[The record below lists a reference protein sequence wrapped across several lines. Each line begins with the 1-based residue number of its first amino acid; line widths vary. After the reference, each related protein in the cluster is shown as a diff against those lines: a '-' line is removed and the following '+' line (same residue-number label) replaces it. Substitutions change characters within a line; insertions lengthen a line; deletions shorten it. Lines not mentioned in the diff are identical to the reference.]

1 MQRITDNMLVASTL
15 SGIQSS
21 LHRLDQT
28 QQELSTGLK
37 INQPSDDPYGTSLS
51 MQLQGQISQLTQFT
65 GNVNDATSWTSASS
79 TALSNIDNMV
89 QRIRELVV
97 GAANGTNSA
106 SDLQASASEVQQ
118 LTAAIKQEANATY
131 NGQYI
136 FSGTATG
143 TAPYLSGANDT
154 FQGNAGA
161 ITRQIGPGTSMNVN
175 SNVSSVL
182 GSGGGDG
189 KLLDVLGSINADL
202 TSGSPTALAS
212 LGATDLSSLDSNT
225 SNLTQMQADVGAL
238 QDRLQL
244 ATTRIQGLQTSA
256 ATELSNT
263 RDADMATVMTQYST
277 QQAALQA
284 ALKAAA
290 DIVQPSLLNFLGS
303 TA

>member
-1 MQRITDNMLVASTL
+1 MQRITNNMLVASTL
-15 SGIQSS
+15 TGIQGA
-21 LHRLDQT
+21 LNRLDQT
-28 QQELSTGLK
+28 QQELSTGKK
-37 INQPSDDPYGTSLS
+37 INQPSDDPYGTSLA
-51 MQLQGQISQLTQFT
+51 MQLQGQLSQLTQFT

-79 TALSNIDNMV
+79 TAMSNIDNMV
-89 QRIRELVV
+89 QRVRELVV

-106 SDLQASASEVQQ
+106 ADLHASAAEVQQ

-136 FSGTATG
+136 FAGTATG
-143 TAPYLSGANDT
+143 TAPYLSGAVDT
-154 FQGNAGA
+154 YQGNTGT
-161 ITRQIGPGTSMNVN
+161 ITRQIGPGTSMGVN

-189 KLLDVLGSINADL
+189 KLLDVLNNINADL
-202 TSGSPTALAS
+202 TSGTPAALAS
-212 LGATDLSSLDSNT
+212 LGGTDLGSLDTNT

-256 ATELSNT
+256 TTELSNT
-263 RDADMATVMTQYST
+263 QDADMATVMTQYST